1 MTMQAIPN
9 QKLLKKR
16 LCALTIIT
24 STLFSQVPIGYYD
37 QAKGKSGQELK
48 KNLNKIIS
56 SQTSFPYTSSNIDTW
71 DILKKSDADPKNAD
85 NIILI
90 YTGYSVNAEQE
101 YNNAQGWSR
110 EHVWA
115 KSRGDFGNSFGIGT
129 DVHNLKPSDISIN
142 STRGNKDFDNGGNI
156 VIDKS
161 PAVGY
166 SGNTECKSNG
176 STWEPPDN
184 VKGDIARIMFYM
196 STRYEGSQGDPDLE
210 IVNDIFT
217 VSSKLPKHGVLEAL
231 MDWHSFDPVDEFER
245 NRNDVIYSYQKNR
258 NPFIDHPEFVDSI
271 WGSGKT
277 IVDSATIILPK
288 KFTIEKIYPNPFNA
302 KIGIKINVIESIR
315 LKISLFDTNGRKI
328 EEYNLGS
335 LNKGGFDFIWRPKK
349 LSSGIYIIH
358 FDDNNSML
366 SKKITFL
373 K

>member
-1 MTMQAIPN
+1 MQVIPN
-9 QKLLKKR
+9 RKLLMKS
-16 LCALTIIT
+16 LWILTLIT
-24 STLFSQVPIGYYD
+24 NTLFSQVPVGYYD
-37 QAKGKSGQELK
+37 QVEGKSGQELK

-56 SQTSFPYTSSNIDTW
+56 SQISFPYTSSNIDTW
-71 DILKKSDADPKNAD
+71 DILKISDADPENAD
-85 NIILI
+85 NVILV
-90 YTGYSVNAEQE
+90 YTGYSVNSEQE

-142 STRGNKDFDNGGNI
+142 SRRGNKDFDYGGDI

-161 PAVGY
+161 PAEGY
-166 SGNTECKSNG
+166 GGTTECKSNG

-196 STRYEGSQGDPDLE
+196 STRYEGSQGNPDLE

-217 VSSKLPKHGVLEAL
+217 VSSKLPKQGVLKTL
-231 MDWHSFDPVDEFER
+231 LDWHSFDPVDEFER

-302 KIGIKINVIESIR
+302 KIGIKINVLESTS
-315 LKISLFDTNGRKI
+315 LKISLFDTKGRKI
-328 EEYNLGS
+328 EEYNLGI
-335 LNKGGFDFIWRPKK
+335 LDKGAFDFIWRPKE

-358 FDDNNSML
+358 FDDNSSMS